1 MKKVLFFLCAVLTS
15 IVAFGAEA
23 SFYLKDLKIKPG
35 ETKQIPVY
43 LSSDLQA
50 KGFQLDITLP
60 EGLTFVDKNIVQGS
74 RLSAAGMMVTPSLRG
89 GANKVLRVLGVYNS
103 DYIASGDDVFFTC
116 NVTASET
123 AALGTSKITITTAK
137 ITLYDTSNINL
148 TLPDTEYDIKV
159 YTTYQVTGS
168 SADEEM
174 GVVSGS
180 GEYENGTNATLTATA
195 NEGYH
200 FVKWSDDTTENPY
213 TFAVNGAVS
222 LTATFAPNQY
232 TVTFVLGN
240 GEDNVVLTQD
250 YGSAL
255 AAPMPVRVGYT
266 FAGWDAEVPATVPLG
281 DKTYTAQWTVNQYT
295 ITFDTDGGTAVEA
308 ITQDYAT
315 DVTAPAAPTKLGY
328 TFAGWSPVVPA
339 TMPAENVTVTAQWTI
354 NQYTITFDTDGGSA
368 VAPITQDYNTAVTA
382 PASPVKEG
390 YTFSGWSPA
399 VPATMPAEN
408 VTVTAQWTI
417 NQYTITFVLD
427 NGEANV
433 VLTQDY
439 ATAITAPAPE
449 KEGFTFAG
457 WDKTVPATMPAENVT
472 VTAQWT
478 RNSYAV
484 TFIVDGVAVSEGTV
498 DYEGTITAPADPVKE
513 GYTFAGWSPAVPA
526 TMPASDQTFTAQWTI
541 NQYTM
546 TFVLDN
552 GEANVVLTQDYATAI
567 TAPAP
572 EKEGF
577 TFAGW
582 DKTVPATMPAE
593 NVTVTAQWTR
603 NSYAVTFIVDGVA
616 VSEGTVDY
624 EGTITAPADPVKEG
638 YTFAGW
644 SPAVAETM
652 PAEDVTYT
660 AQWTVNQYTITFV
673 LGNGEQDVVLTQDYA
688 TTLTAPEPARTGFT
702 FAGWDAEVPATVP
715 AANKTFTAQWT
726 RNSYTVKFVVDGE
739 TVKEETVDFEGA
751 INAPADPEK
760 EGYTFAG
767 WSPAVAETMPAEDVT
782 YTAQWTVNQYTITF
796 VLGNGEQDVVL
807 TQDYATTLT
816 APEPARTGFTFAG
829 WDAEVPATVPAANKT
844 FTAQWTRNSYTV
856 KFVVDG
862 ETVKEETVDF
872 EGAIN
877 APADPEKEG
886 YTFAGWSPAVA
897 ETMPAEDVT
906 YTAQWTV
913 NQYAVIYM
921 VGGTEWARDMVDYGA
936 DIQLRS
942 YDAEQGYTFNGWIST
957 DGNEYTTMP
966 AHDVTYTPNITSGI
980 ELILMGTGKT
990 SVDVYDVHGR
1000 LVGRNMPVAKLQEQ
1014 LHAGVYI
1021 IAGKKIVV
1029 K

>member
-232 TVTFVLGN
+232 TMTFVLDN
-240 GEDNVVLTQD
+240 GEENIVMTQD
-250 YGSAL
+250 YKSTL
-255 AAPMPVRVGYT
+255 AAPADPTKEGYT
-266 FAGWDAEVPATVPLG
+266 FAGWSPAVPETMPAENVTV
-281 DKTYTAQWTVNQYT
+281 TAQWTVNQYT

-339 TMPAENVTVTAQWTI
+339 TMPAENVTITAQWTI

-472 VTAQWT
+472 ITAQWT

-484 TFIVDGVAVSEGTV
+484 TFIVDGVAVSEGTI

-526 TMPASDQTFTAQWTI
+526 TMPASDQTFTAQWTV
-541 NQYTM
+541 NQYAIIYM
-546 TFVLDN
+546 VGNEEWARDL
-552 GEANVVLTQDYATAI
+552 VDYGTAI
-567 TAPAP
+567 ELRSYTA
-572 EKEGF
+572 E
-577 TFAGW
+577 
-582 DKTVPATMPAE
+582 
-593 NVTVTAQWTR
+593 
-603 NSYAVTFIVDGVA
+603 
-616 VSEGTVDY
+616 
-624 EGTITAPADPVKEG
+624 EG
-638 YTFAGW
+638 YTFH
-644 SPAVAETM
+644 
-652 PAEDVTYT
+652 
-660 AQWTVNQYTITFV
+660 
-673 LGNGEQDVVLTQDYA
+673 
-688 TTLTAPEPARTGFT
+688 
-702 FAGWDAEVPATVP
+702 
-715 AANKTFTAQWT
+715 
-726 RNSYTVKFVVDGE
+726 
-739 TVKEETVDFEGA
+739 
-751 INAPADPEK
+751 
-760 EGYTFAG
+760 
-767 WSPAVAETMPAEDVT
+767 
-782 YTAQWTVNQYTITF
+782 
-796 VLGNGEQDVVL
+796 
-807 TQDYATTLT
+807 
-816 APEPARTGFTFAG
+816 
-829 WDAEVPATVPAANKT
+829 
-844 FTAQWTRNSYTV
+844 
-856 KFVVDG
+856 
-862 ETVKEETVDF
+862 
-872 EGAIN
+872 
-877 APADPEKEG
+877 
-886 YTFAGWSPAVA
+886 
-897 ETMPAEDVT
+897 
-906 YTAQWTV
+906 
-913 NQYAVIYM
+913 
-921 VGGTEWARDMVDYGA
+921 
-936 DIQLRS
+936 
-942 YDAEQGYTFNGWIST
+942 GWIST
-957 DGNEYTTMP
+957 DGEDYTTMP
-966 AHDVTYTPNITSGI
+966 AHDITYTPNIVSAI
-980 ELILMGTGKT
+980 ARILAGVKT
-990 SVDVYDVHGR
+990 ADVYDLSGR
-1000 LVGRNMPVAKLQEQ
+1000 LVLRQAAVDKLKKQ
-1014 LHAGVYI
+1014 LPAGVYI
-1021 IAGKKIVV
+1021 IAGKKVVV